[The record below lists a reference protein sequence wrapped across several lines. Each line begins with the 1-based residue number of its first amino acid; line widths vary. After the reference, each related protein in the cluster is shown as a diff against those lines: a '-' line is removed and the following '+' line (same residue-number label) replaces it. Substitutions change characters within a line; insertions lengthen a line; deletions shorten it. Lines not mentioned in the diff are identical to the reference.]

1 LRRAVPGDRA
11 QLCALDAAVFGADRS
26 ALIGSLL
33 ATGDAWLVDRA
44 GQPAGFVV
52 LRDFGRGMII
62 GPVVA
67 SSEDEAIALV
77 AAAAKAA
84 PPGVLRVD
92 IPANAEGLAAWLT
105 AAGLPAIDTV
115 TVMLRGNWPATWQ
128 GLQRFGLALQAWG

>member
-1 LRRAVPGDRA
+1 MPGWSIA
-11 QLCALDAAVFGADRS
+11 PGSPPGSPCCGA
-26 ALIGSLL
+26 
-33 ATGDAWLVDRA
+33 
-44 GQPAGFVV
+44 
-52 LRDFGRGMII
+52 FGRGMII

-67 SSEDEAIALV
+67 PSEDEAIALV

-115 TVMLRGNWPATWQ
+115 TIMLRGNWPATWQ
-128 GLQRFGLALQAWG
+128 GCSVRLGFGLGLLGHPRP